1 MNQHFTDIRMKLRFF
16 ITILVLLIPCL
27 LAAQGRDVQKVG
39 LSFNRG
45 LFPEFTL
52 DGNQFAESSVFDLRA
67 HFYDQ
72 KNTRLEYTLNYTRGY
87 HSSISYSYGFSAAY
101 RFHVG
106 DVGVLKTSLGIEN
119 YKLRDRE
126 CRSTVR
132 TILNVLF
139 EVEDSCSDDAH
150 ASFNPAVALEVNI
163 TGPLWLV
170 FETTYRAML
179 SRTDYEEEFVLET
192 RPDGTERV
200 VTQRGTDHA
209 LYGAGLGVG
218 AGIRVNF

>member
-1 MNQHFTDIRMKLRFF
+1 MKLRFF

-27 LAAQGRDVQKVG
+27 LAAQGRDMPKVG
-39 LSFNRG
+39 LNFHRG
-45 LFPEFTL
+45 LFQEFTL
-52 DGNQFAESSVFDLRA
+52 DGNQFAESSIFDLRA

-87 HSSISYSYGFSAAY
+87 HPSISYSYGFSAAY

-139 EVEDSCSDDAH
+139 EVEDSCSDDVH

-163 TGPLWLV
+163 TGPVWLV

-179 SRTDYEEEFVLET
+179 SSTEYEEKVVLET

-200 VTQRGTDHA
+200 VTQRGIDHA
-209 LYGAGLGVG
+209 FYGAGLGVG